1 VASAFEVLGVD
12 PDADAEAVEAAY
24 RRRVKETHP
33 DRGGSVEA
41 FRRVRRASEAIESGA
56 AVADDGDGGRAGPED
71 GEAGAATVD
80 VGSDEAAAETV
91 HVEYLNYDVLA
102 DRGWSLDDPDLF
114 ERAAAADLGPADH
127 GAFGY
132 DGEGPLL
139 AAAEAEGHTWPYACR
154 GGACANC
161 AVAVVEG
168 DLEMTVDNVLTDEM
182 LARGIALSCV
192 GRPATDRLRI
202 VYNVKHLPDLE
213 ELRLPPGPFGR
224 AHPDR

>member
-33 DRGGSVEA
+33 DHGGSAEA
-41 FRRVRRASEAIESGA
+41 FRRVRRAYEAIESGA
-56 AVADDGDGGRAGPED
+56 AVADDGDGERAGPED
-71 GEAGAATVD
+71 GETGAAT
-80 VGSDEAAAETV
+80 VGSDEAAA
-91 HVEYLNYDVLA
+91 
-102 DRGWSLDDPDLF
+102 
-114 ERAAAADLGPADH
+114 ADLDPADH

-168 DLEMTVDNVLTDEM
+168 GLEMTVDNVLTDRM

>member
-12 PDADAEAVEAAY
+12 PDADPEAVEAAY

-33 DRGGSVEA
+33 DHGGSAEA
-41 FRRVRRASEAIESGA
+41 FRRVRRAYEAIESGA
-56 AVADDGDGGRAGPED
+56 AGADDGDG
-71 GEAGAATVD
+71 AADDVTVD
-80 VGSDEAAAETV
+80 AGSDEAATGTV

-114 ERAAAADLGPADH
+114 ERAAAADLDPADH

-168 DLEMTVDNVLTDEM
+168 GLEMTVDNVLTDRM

-192 GRPATDRLRI
+192 GRPTTDRLRI
-202 VYNVKHLPDLE
+202 VYNVKHLPGLE

>member
-1 VASAFEVLGVD
+1 VASPFEVLGVD
-12 PDADAEAVEAAY
+12 PGADPETVETAY

-33 DRGGSVEA
+33 DHGGSAEA
-41 FRRVRRASEAIESGA
+41 FRRVRRAYGAIESGA
-56 AVADDGDGGRAGPED
+56 TGDGERGGIEN
-71 GEAGAATVD
+71 GTSGAPTVD
-80 VGSDEAAAETV
+80 AEPDEGSAEAV
-91 HVEYLNYDVLA
+91 RVEYLNYDVLA

-114 ERAAAADLGPADH
+114 ERAAAADLDPADH

-132 DGEGPLL
+132 EGEGPLL
-139 AAAEAEGHTWPYACR
+139 AAAETEGHTWPYACR

-168 DLEMTVDNVLTDEM
+168 GLEMTVDNVLTDRM
-182 LARGIALSCV
+182 LERGIALSCV
-192 GRPATDRLRI
+192 GRPTTDRLRI
-202 VYNVKHLPDLE
+202 VYNVKHLSDLE